1 MEVRPI
7 KAEDTIVD
15 ASLAQEDSRYALLK
29 ASTIMLV
36 DDEPVMLEIV
46 QALLEEE
53 GYQHFV
59 SVEESPRAIE
69 MLVRANPDL
78 VLLDL
83 DMPEL
88 DGFEVLKQ
96 VRFSK
101 GYEHLPVIILTASE
115 DPDSKLKALEL
126 GATDFL
132 SKPVDP
138 SELALRVRNTLSAKA
153 YQDQLAYYDGLTG
166 LPNRKLF
173 LNCLVK
179 GINQVNR
186 DGGSFVLL
194 DISLDRFQQ
203 VNETLGVYNGDQI
216 LKIIGDRIQS
226 VVRSDDVVGRSEGS
240 PQLENAARIGGDEF
254 AIVLYGVGGVENA
267 SVVSTR
273 VLEVIREPIHLQG
286 DDVHL
291 TASIGVAVYPEDG
304 DEAGTLVKRA
314 GSAKDYAK
322 KQGRDRYQFYS
333 SEMEAHSRAI
343 LKMISDLRIALEQK
357 QFELHYQPKIDLNS
371 GKIMGMECLIRWIHP
386 EHGFVSPEDF
396 IPVAEE
402 TGLIVPIGCWVLS
415 EACHRAS
422 EWNAAGYDD
431 LKVSVNVSASQFVDP
446 EFKAT
451 IVATLQSS
459 GLDPR
464 NLVLEITES
473 MLMGDVDKLAVLLH
487 DIKNLGV
494 SFSLD
499 DFGTGFSSLSYLK
512 KFPIDELKIDRS
524 FLLEVPD
531 NNDDNSIVRA
541 IIAMAHSL
549 GQKVVAEGVEEVEQ
563 LEFLRQH
570 ECDVIQGFYFSKP
583 LKQSDFEEYLSKAL
597 PNAAAPFSG

>member
-1 MEVRPI
+1 MQVSAL
-7 KAEDTIVD
+7 KAEDFIEGT
-15 ASLAQEDSRYALLK
+15 SLVRDDDRYSGLK
-29 ASTIMLV
+29 TSTIMLI

-53 GYQHFV
+53 GYRHFIPV
-59 SVEESPRAIE
+59 DESPRAIDT
-69 MLVRANPDL
+69 LLSTNPDL

-88 DGFEVLKQ
+88 DGFEVLKRLR
-96 VRFSK
+96 VLE

-115 DPDSKLKALEL
+115 NPDSKLKALEL

-153 YQDQLAYYDGLTG
+153 YQDQLANYDSLTG

-173 LNCLVK
+173 LDCLDK
-179 GINQVNR
+179 GINQARR
-186 DGGSFVLL
+186 DSRSLVLL
-194 DISLDRFQQ
+194 DVSPDRFQQ

-216 LKIIGDRIQS
+216 LKIVAERIHG
-226 VVRSDDVVGRSEGS
+226 VVRSSDIVGRSES
-240 PQLENAARIGGDEF
+240 AAQIENTARIGGNEF
-254 AIVLYGVGGVENA
+254 AVVLYGVNSVENA
-267 SVVSTR
+267 SVVNKR
-273 VLEVIREPIHLQG
+273 ILEAIKEPIHLDG

-291 TASIGVAVYPEDG
+291 TASIGIAVFPEDG

-343 LKMISDLRIALEQK
+343 LKMVSDLRMALEKQ
-357 QFELHYQPKIDLNS
+357 QFEMYYQPQIDLSS
-371 GKIMGMECLIRWIHP
+371 GTVIGMESLIRWIHP
-386 EHGFVSPEDF
+386 EDGFVSPEDF

-402 TGLIVPIGCWVLS
+402 MGLIVPIGSWVLH

-422 EWNAAGYDD
+422 EWNAAGYDH
-431 LKVSVNVSASQFVDP
+431 LKVSINVSANQFLDP

-451 IVATLQSS
+451 VVSTLQSS
-459 GLDPR
+459 GLDPC

-473 MLMGDVDKLAVLLH
+473 MLMGEVDQLASLLH
-487 DIKNLGV
+487 DIKSLGV

-499 DFGTGFSSLSYLK
+499 DFGTGYSSLSYLK

-524 FLLEVPD
+524 FLLEVPI

-549 GQKVVAEGVEEVEQ
+549 GQKVVAEGVEELEQ

-570 ECDVIQGFYFSKP
+570 DCDIIQGYYYSKP
-583 LKQSDFEEYLSKAL
+583 LKKSDFDDYLSA
-597 PNAAAPFSG
+597 SS